1 METLMTSNTTPAKT
15 ATAVSGSALT
25 AHQSAALLAIAFGLL
40 IAVGV
45 GFVQAHA
52 LHEGT
57 HDTRHAFG
65 LPCH

>member
-1 METLMTSNTTPAKT
+1 MTQFAFSITGLD
-15 ATAVSGSALT
+15 VSTRHISAL
-25 AHQSAALLAIAFGLL
+25 AAIAFGILL
-40 IAVGV
+40 VGGA
-45 GFVQAHA
+45 GFAGSQA

>member
-1 METLMTSNTTPAKT
+1 MTQF
-15 ATAVSGSALT
+15 VSSISGLDVSTRHISAL
-25 AHQSAALLAIAFGLL
+25 AAIAFGILL
-40 IAVGV
+40 VGGA
-45 GFVQAHA
+45 GFAGSQA